1 MNAQVTL
8 PELQRRM
15 VGVARA
21 LHTRA
26 WVANHEGNATAL
38 TADGRLLAT
47 PGGASLGDVREGD
60 LLLLDRFGRK
70 VSGAG
75 EPFAELP
82 MHLAVFR
89 GRPDVGAVVH
99 AHPPVATAF
108 ACAGLPVEARFLP
121 EFIVEIGGIVPLV
134 PFALPGSEALAQG
147 LADFL
152 EPFDAVLLANHGV
165 LAWGPDL
172 ATALRRIEHVE
183 AAATILRDAR
193 ALGGAQPLPDE
204 LVLLLEDARTQAGLG
219 PSGRARARARTAG

>member
-15 VGVARA
+15 VAIGRS
-21 LHTRA
+21 LHGRA
-26 WVANHEGNATAL
+26 WVAGCEGNATVL

-70 VSGAG
+70 VQGAG

-82 MHLAVFR
+82 MHLAVYR
-89 GRPDVGAVVH
+89 GRADVGAVVH
-99 AHPPVATAF
+99 AHPPVASAF
-108 ACAGLPVEARFLP
+108 AAAGLSVEARFLA
-121 EFIVEIGGIVPLV
+121 EFVVALGGVVPLV
-134 PFALPGSEALAQG
+134 PFALPGSEASAQG

-152 EPFDAVLLANHGV
+152 EPFDAVLLAGNGV

-172 ATALRRIEHVE
+172 STAHRRIERVE
-183 AAATILRDAR
+183 AAATILREAR
-193 ALGGAQPLPDE
+193 ALGGPNALPDE
-204 LVLLLEDARTQAGLG
+204 VVALLLDARTNAGLG
-219 PSGRARARARTAG
+219 PSGRARARSRKG